1 MDRSCSFASSL
12 LMKGSFPSTPCG
24 AGQASCLPGRSP
36 GYQGLQKKQIRAI
49 HTGSFLSAF
58 ARLITPG
65 GEAVTPAGS
74 NLVPRESCLP
84 CMCVYPRR
92 CGSWKPCLSL
102 WFLAPAVVSQT
113 GHHGLSGSSHSPR
126 GASSGQDLGEV
137 LLNSSLI
144 LHRCLYGAAKG
155 VCAEPA
161 WLWHSTARAPISS
174 LLPAACGERCWLQ
187 KTRRARRANKKRH
200 ENS

>member
-1 MDRSCSFASSL
+1 MYSWVLCRVLGHCGSRITWHRHMDRSCSFASSP

-84 CMCVYPRR
+84 CHV
-92 CGSWKPCLSL
+92 CLSPQVWL
-102 WFLAPAVVSQT
+102 LETPSLPLVF
-113 GHHGLSGSSHSPR
+113 
-126 GASSGQDLGEV
+126 GAC
-137 LLNSSLI
+137 SSLPD
-144 LHRCLYGAAKG
+144 R
-155 VCAEPA
+155 
-161 WLWHSTARAPISS
+161 SS
-174 LLPAACGERCWLQ
+174 RLVRLQ
-187 KTRRARRANKKRH
+187 PFPPGSLFWAGSRGSVAQ
-200 ENS
+200 